1 MQCLEISFLLHTEIN
16 GRKTNK
22 QTNEYK
28 VFVDMF
34 SKHDL
39 NWSDCERSWIQI
51 KHGKVRPISIS
62 PSPIL
67 SVTHH
72 EREKNGHFA
81 FNAERTV

>member
-1 MQCLEISFLLHTEIN
+1 
-16 GRKTNK
+16 
-22 QTNEYK
+22 
-28 VFVDMF
+28 MF

-81 FNAERTV
+81 LNAERTV